1 LEPDPVTP
9 AYHVRK
15 VTLDPTTGAPS
26 WDSTV
31 SYGTFLV
38 PVSAAALHSSGRVI
52 AISTNTGRL
61 GQLLPAAT
69 NAPQPVQASYTA
81 GPGTQIGL
89 VGSPIA
95 IAVTNPGIVLIL
107 DAANAQIAA
116 FDLNG
121 NPVPYFTETLSRRS
135 LFTRSRLGASGGGQY
150 TLPLATTGTYLDLAV
165 DGAGQIYTL
174 YYTGDGSTPAE
185 YHVDVYAQTGAVLDT
200 ASPGVNVPHMAVDYW
215 RSIYGANY
223 DPLQNT
229 ATGKSQI
236 DTRLG
241 VIEPSLS
248 RFDPTNPT
256 TRKRGTNHDTAAGR
270 PGHPDAYQPKK
281 KT

>member
-1 LEPDPVTP
+1 
-9 AYHVRK
+9 VRK

-31 SYGTFLV
+31 SYGTFLI
-38 PVSAAALHSSGRVI
+38 PVSAAALHSSGRVV

-69 NAPQPVQASYTA
+69 GAPQPVQASYSA
-81 GPGTQIGL
+81 GVGTQIGL

-95 IAVTNPGIVLIL
+95 VAVTNPGTVLIL
-107 DAANAQIAA
+107 DDANAQIAA

-121 NPVPYFTETLSRRS
+121 NPVPYFTETLTRRS
-135 LFTRSRLGASGGGQY
+135 LFTRSQRAATSGGQY
-150 TLPLATTGTYLDLAV
+150 TLALASTGTYLDLAV

-174 YYTGDGSTPAE
+174 YYTGDGSQPAQ
-185 YHVDVYAQTGAVLDT
+185 YHVDVYSQTGAVLDT
-200 ASPGVNVPHMAVDYW
+200 ASPGVNVPHIAVDYW

-223 DPLQNT
+223 DALKNI
-229 ATGKSQI
+229 ATGNAQI
-236 DTRLG
+236 DPKLG

-256 TRKRGTNHDTAAGR
+256 TRKRGGNGDAAAGR
-270 PGHPDAYQPKK
+270 PDHPDVFQPKRK
-281 KT
+281 M